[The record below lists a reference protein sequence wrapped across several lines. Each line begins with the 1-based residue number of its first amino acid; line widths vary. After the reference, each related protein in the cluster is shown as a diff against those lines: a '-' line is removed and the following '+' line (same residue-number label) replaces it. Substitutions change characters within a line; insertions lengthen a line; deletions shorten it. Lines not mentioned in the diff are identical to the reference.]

1 MLQLTTSSLLPPVPE
16 ITLLLFVWE
25 DAHDNEARYVYGPK
39 GSISFGGQPSPQKLN
54 IIFNCLSKLSDG
66 TDRFELYKFATSR
79 LDKITHYTAA
89 GPHGPSHRPPHESSI
104 AKAPSLHFS
113 LDMEKSDSF
122 YIDVLVKDRLFTDR
136 IFSCD
141 PQVENGTKT

>member
-25 DAHDNEARYVYGPK
+25 DAHDKEARYVYGPR
-39 GSISFGGQPSPQKLN
+39 GAISFGGQPSPQKLN
-54 IIFNCLSKLSDG
+54 IIFTCLSKLPDG
-66 TDRFELYKFATSR
+66 TDRFELHQFATSR
-79 LDKITHYTAA
+79 LDKIRNYTVA
-89 GPHGPSHRPPHESSI
+89 GPHGPSHPAHASSI
-104 AKAPSLHFS
+104 SQAPSLHFS
-113 LDMEKSDSF
+113 LDMMASDSF
-122 YIDVLVKDRLFTDR
+122 YIDVLVKDRMFPNR